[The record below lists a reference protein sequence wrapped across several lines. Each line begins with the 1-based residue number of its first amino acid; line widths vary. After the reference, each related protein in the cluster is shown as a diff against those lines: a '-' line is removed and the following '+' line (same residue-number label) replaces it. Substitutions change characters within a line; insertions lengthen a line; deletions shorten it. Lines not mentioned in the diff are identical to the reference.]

1 MKKIIIGTAVL
12 LSGCVVEPAHV
23 YVPPPEPV
31 YVAPAPV
38 YQAPAPQPVVSV
50 YLDPPLEQ
58 PAPIRI
64 GWAPPP
70 ILVETP
76 PPLPYEG
83 AVWTGGY
90 WTWQG
95 NWVWAHGRWAPPP
108 RPGYTWCHPYY
119 ENRGGAVVFVNG
131 FWAAPG
137 VSFAA
142 PGLNVNISLGVV
154 AAGVVA
160 GPAPIGPSGV
170 FIPAPPGSHP
180 GLIVP
185 APIGT
190 APSVVTSAP
199 PIIHEGMRVTVNNT
213 TNNNVHNTANIN
225 NVTNVTNVTIVAPAG
240 ATATGQAVNSS
251 VPAQAHLAAAMPP
264 VVKAY
269 APEPASAKPVQAYV
283 PGRPLPTL
291 PPAQTV
297 HPEVNQALMKQQMH
311 PAAAPAPAAQQ
322 QQQHP
327 TPAPQQQQ
335 PQTQQRPAPAP
346 TPAAQPAPN
355 QPKPA
360 AQPNGNNQQ
369 EREDFERR
377 QAQPAQQAKPAPAP
391 APAQQKPA
399 PQAEPKPAP
408 QQAKPAPAPAQKPA
422 QQPPANKPKPE
433 ANKEQKPKE
442 EKHEE
447 GRGEKRE
454 RE

>member
-58 PAPIRI
+58 PAPIRVE
-64 GWAPPP
+64 WAPPP

-76 PPLPYEG
+76 PAMPYDG

-95 NWVWAHGRWAPPP
+95 TWVWAHGRWAPPP
-108 RPGYTWCHPYY
+108 RPGFTWCHPYY
-119 ENRGGAVVFVNG
+119 ENRGGSVVFING

-142 PGLNVNISLGVV
+142 PAVGINISLGIV
-154 AAGVVA
+154 AAGVVR
-160 GPAPIGPSGV
+160 GPALIGPPGV

-199 PIIHEGMRVTVNNT
+199 PIIHEGMHITTNNTVNNNIHNT
-213 TNNNVHNTANIN
+213 TNIT
-225 NVTNVTNVTIVAPAG
+225 NVTNVTNVTIVAPAS
-240 ATATGQAVNSS
+240 ATASGQAVNSS

-269 APEPASAKPVQAYV
+269 APEPASAKPVPAYV
-283 PGRPLPTL
+283 PGHPLATL

-297 HPEVNQALMKQQMH
+297 HPEVNQTLLH
-311 PAAAPAPAAQQ
+311 RPAPAPAQNQPAPAAQQ
-322 QQQHP
+322 QRPAP
-327 TPAPQQQQ
+327 TPAQQAQQQQ
-335 PQTQQRPAPAP
+335 QQRPAPAP

-355 QPKPA
+355 QAKPA
-360 AQPNGNNQQ
+360 PQPNGNQPQ
-369 EREDFERR
+369 GREDFERR
-377 QAQPAQQAKPAPAP
+377 QQQPAQQSKPTPQAERPAPQAEKPAPQAKPAPAP
-391 APAQQKPA
+391 APKPA
-399 PQAEPKPAP
+399 PQP
-408 QQAKPAPAPAQKPA
+408 Q
-422 QQPPANKPKPE
+422 ANKPKPE
-433 ANKEQKPKE
+433 PKEQKPKE
-442 EKHEE
+442 EGHGEKHEHE
-447 GRGEKRE
+447 
-454 RE
+454 

>member
-1 MKKIIIGTAVL
+1 MLKKIIIGTAVL

-58 PAPIRI
+58 PAPVRI

-70 ILVETP
+70 ILVESP
-76 PPLPYEG
+76 PAIPYDG
-83 AVWTGGY
+83 AVWIGGY

-95 NWVWAHGRWAPPP
+95 TWVWAHGRWAPPP
-108 RPGYTWCHPYY
+108 RPGFTWCHPYY
-119 ENRGGAVVFVNG
+119 ENRGGSVVFVNG

-142 PGLNVNISLGVV
+142 PAVGLNISLAVV
-154 AAGVVA
+154 ATGVIP
-160 GPAPIGPSGV
+160 GPAPIGPAGV

-213 TNNNVHNTANIN
+213 VNNNIHNTTNIT

-240 ATATGQAVNSS
+240 ATANGQAVNTS
-251 VPAQAHLAAAMPP
+251 VPAQAHLAAAMTPM
-264 VVKAY
+264 VKSY
-269 APEPASAKPVQAYV
+269 APEPASAKPIPAYV
-283 PGRPLPTL
+283 PGHPLPTL

-297 HPEVNQALMKQQMH
+297 HPEVNQALMHQPMH
-311 PAAAPAPAAQQ
+311 PAAAPAPAAQP
-322 QQQHP
+322 QQHPAPAP

-335 PQTQQRPAPAP
+335 QQQRPAPAP
-346 TPAAQPAPN
+346 ASAAQPAPN

-360 AQPNGNNQQ
+360 AQPNGNAPQ
-369 EREDFERR
+369 EREDMERR
-377 QAQPAQQAKPAPAP
+377 QQQPQQQAKPAPAP
-391 APAQQKPA
+391 QQKPA

-408 QQAKPAPAPAQKPA
+408 QQAKPAPAPKPA

-433 ANKEQKPKE
+433 AKEQKPKD

-447 GRGEKRE
+447 GHGEKRE